1 MPDDA
6 VVDPGADARARMNA
20 ALPRGKKLNS
30 RVFFAGLSRIN
41 DDTGEPVVLWGEEG
55 VVKTVI
61 TDATSQSD
69 VRVRVRFPFYVN
81 PSVTKRYI
89 VCSLAEVRC
98 TAAPP
103 LSAHPL
109 ALLYLGTTRQPCTPA
124 LPLRILPKHT
134 QSQLSRVALR
144 S

>member
-1 MPDDA
+1 
-6 VVDPGADARARMNA
+6 MNA

-98 TAAPP
+98 TAAPIAPRLGTP
-103 LSAHPL
+103 LSPSLPWHDA
-109 ALLYLGTTRQPCTPA
+109 PA
-124 LPLRILPKHT
+124 LHASPSSPYT
-134 QSQLSRVALR
+134 P
-144 S
+144 